1 MSINRSAAIT
11 RIATILAAV
20 TSPKFQAVIAGK
32 PAQLPAGG
40 AHVAFWYLGDGPYM
54 GGKTLGNVMVT
65 EQFAI
70 RAYFAFK
77 DAPQL
82 RETIEVL
89 LWDAVRNIKAGLYGD
104 ADLNSL
110 VTDLDVGDA
119 TVDTDTLSAGGIKR
133 IVTMTLMLHDTEAE
147 SIVK

>member
-1 MSINRSAAIT
+1 MTIDHPAAIT
-11 RIATILAAV
+11 RIAAVLAAV
-20 TSPKFQAVIAGK
+20 TSPVWQRVIAGE
-32 PAQLPAGG
+32 PAQLPSGG
-40 AHVAFWYLGDGPYM
+40 AHVAFWYLGDSPYL

-70 RAYFAFK
+70 RAYFTFK

-82 RETIEVL
+82 RENIEVL

-119 TVDTDTLSAGGIKR
+119 TVEWLTLNAGGIKR
-133 IVTMTLMLHDTEAE
+133 IVTMSLMLHDTEAE